1 MAMVNLFLKGSY
13 YEIYLQ
19 MMKHTIAVERKDQT
33 VI

>member
-19 MMKHTIAVERKDQT
+19 SMKRTIAVERKDQT

>member
-13 YEIYLQ
+13 YEIYIQ
-19 MMKHTIAVERKDQT
+19 RMKHTIAVERKDQT